1 MEEPA
6 GGRSTN
12 RGTMFAKGFRVKS
25 NSAIKGSDRR
35 RLRTEIQTSFSL
47 SANQL
52 SCLLPS
58 KEDVNVV
65 KIYLH
70 KGESVTVYVVN
81 KNPIFFEMNKRIY
94 PTVYTLWS
102 YPDMLVSFTT
112 WPAVLP
118 KLVGGADLMLPGVIL
133 PPPGLPAVL
142 QGDLCA
148 INLVGN
154 RAPVAIGLANMS
166 TAEMLA
172 AGMKGRG
179 LTILHAYL
187 DQLWAFGEKM
197 HPPVI
202 VRELSDQQ
210 EGEEEEEEGMTEA
223 VGVGNGAVNLPV
235 TVSDADADTPDLG
248 DLRLDV
254 ETEQEGVT
262 SRASQA
268 GAGAGDDGVEDPETL
283 SLAQTSTDAGSEREA
298 AHAVAT
304 TPAQMD
310 ELLHQCFLHA
320 LKRKVKKADLPLLT
334 STFLK
339 MYMYPCCPE
348 GRSVDIKKSSYK
360 KLSRFLQAM
369 QHKQIIQMREFS
381 KGVESIA
388 VVNWHHTELRSFT
401 VPEEAPGDE
410 TPQAASETEVVYQPP
425 EICSYYSIPSRLVP
439 LFQHAGLKKDAEL
452 SSVDVKNIVTDYVK
466 SNELIDDCN
475 KNYVI
480 INPTLCDCVL
490 EPSEYH
496 NVSKLKWDDLFT
508 RCLQRL
514 QKCHQVTF
522 PGQRPFVRK
531 GDIKAIIIDVAQRAS
546 NKKVTLIK
554 NLDVY
559 GIDAQTFGNLLQQRA
574 QASVTYNTAP
584 GTKDKLDLQI
594 QGNQVHHIAKILTE
608 EYKILSKYIEGLDK
622 APKVGKKR
630 R

>member
-1 MEEPA
+1 
-6 GGRSTN
+6 
-12 RGTMFAKGFRVKS
+12 MFARGFRVKS

-35 RLRTEIQTSFSL
+35 KLRAGIQTSFSL
-47 SANQL
+47 SAGQL

-58 KEDVNVV
+58 KEDLNVV
-65 KIYLH
+65 KIYLN

-94 PTVYTLWS
+94 PTVYTLWL

-133 PPPGLPAVL
+133 PPPGLPVVL

-148 INLVGN
+148 IKLVDS

-187 DQLWAFGEKM
+187 DQLWAFGEKT

-202 VRELSDQQ
+202 VPELGACGEISDHQG
-210 EGEEEEEEGMTEA
+210 EEEEEEEGMTEA
-223 VGVGNGAVNLPV
+223 LGVDEGAVSLAGSQ
-235 TVSDADADTPDLG
+235 TDTDAPDLA
-248 DLRLDV
+248 DLCLDV
-254 ETEQEGVT
+254 ETEREGVT
-262 SRASQA
+262 SPKGRAAEGSV
-268 GAGAGDDGVEDPETL
+268 DHLDTL
-283 SLAQTSTDAGSEREA
+283 PLAEGSTDAGSEREA
-298 AHAVAT
+298 VDTVAT
-304 TPAQMD
+304 TQEQMD
-310 ELLHQCFLHA
+310 EILRQCFLHA
-320 LKRKVKKADLPLLT
+320 LKCKVKKADLPLLT

-339 MYMYPCCPE
+339 IYMYPCCPE
-348 GRSVDIKKSSYK
+348 GRSIDVKKSSYK

-369 QHKQIIQMREFS
+369 QQKQIIQMREFS

-388 VVNWHHTELRSFT
+388 VVNWHHTE
-401 VPEEAPGDE
+401 
-410 TPQAASETEVVYQPP
+410 
-425 EICSYYSIPSRLVP
+425 
-439 LFQHAGLKKDAEL
+439 KDAEL
-452 SSVDVKNIVTDYVK
+452 SSVDVKNIVTNYVK

-480 INPTLCDCVL
+480 VDPILCDCIL
-490 EPSEYH
+490 EKSEYH
-496 NVSKLKWDDLFT
+496 VVSKLKWDDLFN
-508 RCLQRL
+508 RCLERL
-514 QKCHQVTF
+514 QKCHQVAF
-522 PGQRPFVRK
+522 PGQQPVVHK
-531 GDIKAIIIDVAQRAS
+531 GNIKPIIIDVAQRAS

-554 NLDVY
+554 NLDVF
-559 GIDAQTFGNLLQQRA
+559 GIDGQKFGSLLQLRA
-574 QASVTYNTAP
+574 QASVTFNAVP
-584 GTKDKLDLQI
+584 GTKDKLDLQV
-594 QGNQVHHIAKILTE
+594 QGNQVNHVAKILTE
-608 EYKILSKYIEGLDK
+608 EYKILSKYIEGLSK

>member
-1 MEEPA
+1 
-6 GGRSTN
+6 
-12 RGTMFAKGFRVKS
+12 MFARGFRVKS

-35 RLRTEIQTSFSL
+35 KLRAGIQTSFSL
-47 SANQL
+47 SAGQL

-58 KEDVNVV
+58 KEDLNVV
-65 KIYLH
+65 KIYLN

-94 PTVYTLWS
+94 PTVYTLWL

-133 PPPGLPAVL
+133 PPPGLPVVL

-148 INLVGN
+148 IKLVDS

-187 DQLWAFGEKM
+187 DQLWAFGEKT

-202 VRELSDQQ
+202 VPELGACGEISDHQG
-210 EGEEEEEEGMTEA
+210 EEEEEEEGMTEA
-223 VGVGNGAVNLPV
+223 LGVDEGAVSLAGSQ
-235 TVSDADADTPDLG
+235 TDTDAPDLA
-248 DLRLDV
+248 DLCLDV
-254 ETEQEGVT
+254 ETEREGVT
-262 SRASQA
+262 SPKGRAAEGSV
-268 GAGAGDDGVEDPETL
+268 DHLDTL
-283 SLAQTSTDAGSEREA
+283 PLAEGSTDAGSEREA
-298 AHAVAT
+298 VDTVAT
-304 TPAQMD
+304 TQEQMD
-310 ELLHQCFLHA
+310 EILRQCFLHA
-320 LKRKVKKADLPLLT
+320 LKCKVKKADLPLLT

-339 MYMYPCCPE
+339 IYMYPCCPE
-348 GRSVDIKKSSYK
+348 GRSIDVKKSSYK

-369 QHKQIIQMREFS
+369 QQKQIIQMREFS

-401 VPEEAPGDE
+401 VTEVATGEEV
-410 TPQAASETEVVYQPP
+410 TPADSETEIVYQPP
-425 EICSYYSIPSRLVP
+425 EISSFYSIPSRLVP
-439 LFQHAGLKKDAEL
+439 LFKHAGLKKDAEL
-452 SSVDVKNIVTDYVK
+452 SSVDVKNIVTNYVK

-480 INPTLCDCVL
+480 VDPILCDCIL
-490 EPSEYH
+490 EKSEYH
-496 NVSKLKWDDLFT
+496 VVSKLKWDDLFN
-508 RCLQRL
+508 RCLERL
-514 QKCHQVTF
+514 QKCHQVAF
-522 PGQRPFVRK
+522 PGQQPVVHK
-531 GDIKAIIIDVAQRAS
+531 GNIKPIIIDVAQRAS

-554 NLDVY
+554 NLDVF
-559 GIDAQTFGNLLQQRA
+559 GIDGQKFGSLLQLRA
-574 QASVTYNTAP
+574 QASVTFNAVP
-584 GTKDKLDLQI
+584 GTKDKLDLQV
-594 QGNQVHHIAKILTE
+594 QGNQVNHVAKILTE
-608 EYKILSKYIEGLDK
+608 EYKILSKYIEGLSK